1 MHSIHQW
8 QSQVLLSYSLEDE
21 EDMNQSGGHE
31 FKLACQN
38 EYQQSYLRAQFWYQA
53 SARKGHRQGQ
63 NNLAATYSLG
73 RVEEASAVDDLNWL
87 LKSAE

>member
-38 EYQQSYLRAQFWYQA
+38 EYQQSYLRAQF
-53 SARKGHRQGQ
+53 
-63 NNLAATYSLG
+63 
-73 RVEEASAVDDLNWL
+73 
-87 LKSAE
+87 